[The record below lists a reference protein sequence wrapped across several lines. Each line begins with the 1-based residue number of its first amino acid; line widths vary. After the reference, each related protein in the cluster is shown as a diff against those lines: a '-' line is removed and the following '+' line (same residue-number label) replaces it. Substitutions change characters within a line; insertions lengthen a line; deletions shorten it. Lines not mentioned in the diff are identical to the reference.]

1 MKMSILLSLE
11 NENNASVFHSYLVD
25 IVKTSAQVRLR
36 TKDMIFASNN
46 VDVCPMEREKRC
58 RRNAPIRSS

>member
-1 MKMSILLSLE
+1 MKMSILLSMD
-11 NENNASVFHSYLVD
+11 NENNASVVHSYLVD

-46 VDVCPMEREKRC
+46 VDVCPAEKK
-58 RRNAPIRSS
+58 